1 MEKNRKYLCQK
12 GEVIAVFETTKAAF
26 DIEAPADGFL
36 QSKLTVGDFVEQEEE
51 ICELTLEKTILK
63 PVSEKAQ
70 FKKLPKAQI

>member
-1 MEKNRKYLCQK
+1 MHAENANDSGAVLVEWKKTVNTYVKK

-51 ICELTLEKTILK
+51 ICELTLEK
-63 PVSEKAQ
+63 PS
-70 FKKLPKAQI
+70 